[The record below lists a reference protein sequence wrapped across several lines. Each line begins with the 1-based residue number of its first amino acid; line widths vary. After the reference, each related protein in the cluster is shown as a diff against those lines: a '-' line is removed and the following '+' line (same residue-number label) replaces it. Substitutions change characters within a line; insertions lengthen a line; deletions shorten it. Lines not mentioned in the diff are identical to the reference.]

1 MTDARYPE
9 AWLNDRRI
17 LRLSDAAHRLF
28 VVANAW
34 SVSNRTDGELH
45 VDDLPLLP
53 GVDTSRADEL
63 AKADLWEKIG
73 DRWLIA
79 DFVNHQTTR
88 AQLEGLDHKRLMDRE
103 RQARHRQRE
112 RDRPRDVTRDIHRDE
127 TRDTKEGRKEGKDR
141 KEGVVVE
148 DHLDDDI
155 DLLPA
160 DPAGMCSVC
169 CRLTPRWLLDER
181 DGLCISCDQARRI
194 GRGDQTDRTAS

>member
-1 MTDARYPE
+1 VTDSRYPE

-28 VVANAW
+28 VVANTW

-45 VDDLPLLP
+45 IDDLPLLP
-53 GVDTSRADEL
+53 GVDIGYADEL

-79 DFVNHQTTR
+79 DFVNVQSTR

-127 TRDTKEGRKEGKDR
+127 TRDTKEGRKEGRDR

-148 DHLDDDI
+148 DHLDDDTS
-155 DLLPA
+155 LPT
-160 DPAGMCSVC
+160 DVAGMCSVC
-169 CRLTPRWLLDER
+169 CRLTPQWLLDER
-181 DGLCISCDQARRI
+181 GGLCIGCSQARRT
-194 GRGDQTDRTAS
+194 GRAGQTDRTAS